1 MMVDKGHQVTWWTST
16 FDHQSKSYIV
26 DRDKT
31 VSVKGGVEMI
41 YLHSNIGYKK
51 NVSIR
56 RLLNHRFVAK
66 KFEIISD
73 TKSAPDL
80 IYCSF
85 PTIELSYAAV
95 DYAKRNHIPIVVDTR
110 DLWPDIFINPFPK
123 LLHPFIKLILNGY
136 FKQTKYIFK
145 KADGITA
152 VSLNYLNW
160 SLIYGQRKRSLNDE
174 VFPLAYNK
182 YTDINKNYILRDF
195 VKLGVRPTKTII
207 WFVGTFGQTYDLK
220 TIIQGA
226 RILEKHNTENIQFVF
241 TGDGDN
247 MRNWKKLAK
256 GLQNV
261 VFTGWA
267 NRHELNYLSSIA
279 DIGLMSY
286 SIGAPQGLPNKI
298 FEYMSSGVPILSSL
312 RGETKDFLELNRIGL
327 SYEPGS
333 VESFLKKLKTLLKDE
348 ALRSDFGK
356 SGKTL
361 LENQFTSEI
370 VYNNLI
376 KYLENI

>member
-1 MMVDKGHQVTWWTST
+1 
-16 FDHQSKSYIV
+16 
-26 DRDKT
+26 
-31 VSVKGGVEMI
+31 
-41 YLHSNIGYKK
+41 
-51 NVSIR
+51 
-56 RLLNHRFVAK
+56 
-66 KFEIISD
+66 
-73 TKSAPDL
+73 
-80 IYCSF
+80 
-85 PTIELSYAAV
+85 
-95 DYAKRNHIPIVVDTR
+95 
-110 DLWPDIFINPFPK
+110 
-123 LLHPFIKLILNGY
+123 
-136 FKQTKYIFK
+136 
-145 KADGITA
+145 
-152 VSLNYLNW
+152 
-160 SLIYGQRKRSLNDE
+160 
-174 VFPLAYNK
+174 
-182 YTDINKNYILRDF
+182 
-195 VKLGVRPTKTII
+195 
-207 WFVGTFGQTYDLK
+207 
-220 TIIQGA
+220 
-226 RILEKHNTENIQFVF
+226 
-241 TGDGDN
+241 

-267 NRHELNYLSSIA
+267 NKHELNYLSSIA